1 MRFKPSAP
9 PIWLSAIFL
18 ALGFSLFPVRVSADH
33 EIEEAKEAVE
43 KSVRKTFDDFNKD
56 DYMGFIDGWT
66 DMGFY
71 NRTMF
76 GMHTDRRVPKDE
88 IPVFFGAMKLPGPI
102 QLLNVSNIRIVDH
115 MRYEATAE
123 VELQQ
128 GHVRERY
135 GLWMIKRLG
144 LDKRYKIRKDVRL
157 PLRPDGFPVV
167 DVKTSEYKFEF
178 DKTRVARNMVLTI
191 VNTGVLVH
199 EFILFQRVMPADW
212 ENSVARGA
220 WEIKPSENTE
230 IVLTDLEPGDYA
242 MVCCRSDP
250 DMKTH
255 CDKGMRT
262 EFKIN

>member
-1 MRFKPSAP
+1 MCFKFSGPTV
-9 PIWLSAIFL
+9 LSTI
-18 ALGFSLFPVRVSADH
+18 ALVFSLCLCPVRVSADH
-33 EIEEAKEAVE
+33 EIEQSKEAVE
-43 KSVRKTFDDFNKD
+43 KSIRQTFADFNKD
-56 DYMGFIDGWT
+56 DFAGFADGWT

-71 NRTMF
+71 NKTMF

-102 QLLNVSNIRIVDH
+102 QLLKVSNIRIVDH

-123 VELQQ
+123 VEIQQ

-135 GLWMIKRLG
+135 GLWMIKRLA

-157 PLRPDGFPVV
+157 PLYPDGYPVV
-167 DVKTSEYKFEF
+167 DVKMHEYKFDF
-178 DKTRVARNMVLTI
+178 DKNQVGRNMVLKIANAGELT
-191 VNTGVLVH
+191 H
-199 EFILFQRVMPADW
+199 EFILFHHVMPADW

-220 WEIKPSENTE
+220 WELKPGEVTE
-230 IVLTDLEPGDYA
+230 IVVADLEPGDYA
-242 MVCCRSDP
+242 LVCCRTDR
-250 DMKTH
+250 DMKLH